1 MVASVA
7 LHLSCFSSLVSE
19 VDVDDV
25 VVEQR
30 LQRRCKQQLRKLA
43 ADNRPCF
50 QPKSRHN
57 LMCCTSLFARKL
69 MSAHERWNRG
79 RRRSRIAKN
88 TIVTDAF
95 SK

>member
-19 VDVDDV
+19 VDVDDAV
-25 VVEQR
+25 AEQR
-30 LQRRCKQQLRKLA
+30 LQRHCKQQLRKLA
-43 ADNRPCF
+43 ADNHPCF
-50 QPKSRHN
+50 QPKSHHN
-57 LMCCTSLFARKL
+57 LTCCTSLFARKL
-69 MSAHERWNRG
+69 MSAHERWNTG